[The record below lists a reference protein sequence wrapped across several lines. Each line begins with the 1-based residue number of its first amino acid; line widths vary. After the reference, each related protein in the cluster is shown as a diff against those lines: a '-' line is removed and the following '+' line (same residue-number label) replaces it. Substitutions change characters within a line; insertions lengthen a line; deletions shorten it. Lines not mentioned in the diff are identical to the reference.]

1 MLNHPTL
8 DQLKAMKLSG
18 MAQAFEEQLQRADY
32 NDVTFDDRLAF
43 LVEREHN
50 VRANRQLTY
59 RLRRAQLKLNASIED
74 LDQHTPRGLDKS
86 FIKELARS
94 RFINDHLNVLITGP
108 TGVGKTYLACAIAHS
123 ACRNGFSARYLR
135 VPRLLTDLTIARG
148 DGTWSKVLAQL
159 AKTDLVILDDWG
171 LATLNAEQR
180 RDLLDILDDRHGLRS
195 TIVTSQLPVKQ
206 WHEIIGDPMLADAI
220 LDRLVHNAYTINLK
234 GESMRK
240 KQANLTQADHP
251 AQ

>member
-8 DQLKAMKLSG
+8 DQLKTMKLAG
-18 MAQAFEEQLQRADY
+18 MAEAFEEQLQRADY
-32 NDVTFDDRLAF
+32 NDLSFDERLGF
-43 LVEREHN
+43 LVEREHS

-59 RLRRAQLKLNASIED
+59 RLRRAQLKLNATIED
-74 LDQHTPRGLDKS
+74 LDQRTPRGLDKS
-86 FIKELARS
+86 FINELARS
-94 RFINDHLNVLITGP
+94 RFILDHLNVLITGP

-135 VPRLLTDLTIARG
+135 VPRLLADLTIARG
-148 DGTWSKVLAQL
+148 DGTWPKVLAQL

-206 WHEIIGDPMLADAI
+206 WHEIVGDPTLADAI

-240 KQANLTQADHP
+240 KLTNLPKHHDT
-251 AQ
+251 

>member
-8 DQLKAMKLSG
+8 DQLKTMKLNG
-18 MAQAFEEQLQRADY
+18 MAQAFEEQLQLSDHH
-32 NDVTFDDRLAF
+32 DLSFEDRLAF
-43 LVEREHN
+43 LVEREHTL
-50 VRANRQLTY
+50 RSNRQLTN
-59 RLRRAQLKLNASIED
+59 RLRRAQLKLTATLED
-74 LDQHTPRGLDKS
+74 LDYRPRRGLDKS
-86 FIKELARS
+86 LVNELARS
-94 RFINDHLNVLITGP
+94 RFVNDHLNVLITGP

-123 ACRNGFSARYLR
+123 ACRNSFSARYFR
-135 VPRLLTDLTIARG
+135 VPRLLTDITIARG
-148 DGTWSKVLAQL
+148 DGTYPKFLSQL

-206 WHEIIGDPMLADAI
+206 WHELIGDPTLADAI

-240 KQANLTQADHP
+240 KRANLTHADHL
-251 AQ
+251 AK

>member
-18 MAQAFEEQLQRADY
+18 MALAFEEQLQRADY
-32 NDVTFDDRLAF
+32 NDLSFDERLGF
-43 LVEREHN
+43 LVEREHS

-74 LDQHTPRGLDKS
+74 LDQRAPRGLDKS
-86 FIKELARS
+86 FINELARS
-94 RFINDHLNVLITGP
+94 RFILDHLNVLITGP

-135 VPRLLTDLTIARG
+135 VSRLLTDLTIARG

-206 WHEIIGDPMLADAI
+206 WHEIIGDPTLADAI

-240 KQANLTQADHP
+240 KQANLTQADHS

>member
-1 MLNHPTL
+1 MLDHPTL
-8 DQLKAMKLSG
+8 NQLKAMKLTG
-18 MAQAFEEQLQRADY
+18 MAQAFEEQLQRADD
-32 NDVTFDDRLAF
+32 NDLSFEDRLAF

-50 VRANRQLTY
+50 VRTNRQLTY
-59 RLRRAQLKLNASIED
+59 RLRRAQLKLNASLED
-74 LDQHTPRGLDKS
+74 LDQRTPRGLDKS
-86 FIKELARS
+86 FINQLARS
-94 RFINDHLNVLITGP
+94 RFISDHLNVLITGP

-135 VPRLLTDLTIARG
+135 IPRLLTDLAIARG

-171 LATLNAEQR
+171 LAMLHAEQR
-180 RDLLDILDDRHGLRS
+180 RDLLDIFDDRHGLRS

-206 WHEIIGDPMLADAI
+206 WHETIGDPTLADAI
-220 LDRLVHNAYTINLK
+220 LDRLVHNAYTLNLK
-234 GESMRK
+234 GGSMRK
-240 KQANLTQADHP
+240 KQANLTQADHS

>member
-8 DQLKAMKLSG
+8 DQLKSMKLTG
-18 MAQAFEEQLQRADY
+18 MAQAFEEQLQCTDV
-32 NDVTFDDRLAF
+32 NDLSFDDRLAF
-43 LVEREHN
+43 LVEREHAA
-50 VRANRQLTY
+50 RANRQLTY
-59 RLRRAQLKLNASIED
+59 RLRRAQLKLNATVED
-74 LDQHTPRGLDKS
+74 LDHRAHRGLDKS
-86 FIKELARS
+86 TLNELARS
-94 RFINDHLNVLITGP
+94 RFINEHLNVLITGP

-135 VPRLLTDLTIARG
+135 VPRLLTDITIARG
-148 DGTWSKVLAQL
+148 DGTYPKVLAQL
-159 AKTDLVILDDWG
+159 AKTDLLILDDWG
-171 LATLNAEQR
+171 LATLNAEHR

-195 TIVTSQLPVKQ
+195 TIVTSQLPVTQ
-206 WHEIIGDPMLADAI
+206 WHETIGDPTLADAI

-240 KQANLTQADHP
+240 KQANLTQADHS

>member
-8 DQLKAMKLSG
+8 DQLRTMKLSG
-18 MAQAFEEQLQRADY
+18 MAQAFEEQLQRADL
-32 NDVTFDDRLAF
+32 NDLSFDDRLAF
-43 LVEREHN
+43 LVEREQT

-59 RLRRAQLKLNASIED
+59 RLRRAQLKLTATLED
-74 LDQHTPRGLDKS
+74 LDYRARRGLDKS
-86 FIKELARS
+86 LTSELARN

-123 ACRNGFSARYLR
+123 ACRNGFAARYLR
-135 VPRLLTDLTIARG
+135 VPRLLTDITIARG
-148 DGTWSKVLAQL
+148 DGTYPKVLAQL

-206 WHEIIGDPMLADAI
+206 WHEIIGDPTLADAI

-240 KQANLTQADHP
+240 KYANLTHADHSAP
-251 AQ
+251 